1 MESLE
6 GGSHVHAIYTDF
18 TKAFDRVNH
27 KILIQKLGDIGIQ
40 GELLEWLT
48 SYLTDRTQIVR
59 IQSFHSTEIKIPSGV
74 PQGSHL
80 GPLLFNIYIN
90 DIESCFVSAF
100 FLLFA
105 DDLKFYLKVQ
115 DQHDCIRL
123 QADLD
128 RLTQWCDQNGM
139 ELNNNKCQL
148 MIFSRGRSPLNHVY
162 HIKGSSLFLAPQI
175 KDLGVMLDSHL
186 SFTPHLD
193 SVVSKSL
200 QMLGFI
206 KRNTKDF
213 LNIPSIK
220 LLYCSLV
227 RPHLEYCSSVWSPSY
242 NVHIQAI
249 DRVQHKFLRYIAY
262 KKQQTFDDINY
273 LDLENSLQIST
284 F

>member
-1 MESLE
+1 
-6 GGSHVHAIYTDF
+6 
-18 TKAFDRVNH
+18 
-27 KILIQKLGDIGIQ
+27 
-40 GELLEWLT
+40 
-48 SYLTDRTQIVR
+48 
-59 IQSFHSTEIKIPSGV
+59 
-74 PQGSHL
+74 
-80 GPLLFNIYIN
+80 
-90 DIESCFVSAF
+90 
-100 FLLFA
+100 
-105 DDLKFYLKVQ
+105 
-115 DQHDCIRL
+115 
-123 QADLD
+123 
-128 RLTQWCDQNGM
+128 
-139 ELNNNKCQL
+139 
-148 MIFSRGRSPLNHVY
+148 
-162 HIKGSSLFLAPQI
+162 
-175 KDLGVMLDSHL
+175 MLDSHL

-273 LDLENSLQIST
+273 SDLENSIQIST
-284 F
+284 LQIRRMHRDLTMFYNLLHSHCHRPELTSKIRLYVPPRQTRLNHSFQVNSHHSLAITHFWPDQLDWQITSQPN